1 MYVRTSHWK
10 CKAEFEEESI
20 RLFEK
25 LVFKTMES
33 EPDCLAMQLMG
44 EGQDRIAV
52 TVFSSEE
59 AYRSWKKRTGDIKG
73 ITDAFAH
80 MYLDGV
86 PPRPFDYMLLA
97 SKIYDRD
104 RNGGRDLSLAQ
115 ASQR

>member
-86 PPRPFDYMLLA
+86 PPRPYDYMLLA